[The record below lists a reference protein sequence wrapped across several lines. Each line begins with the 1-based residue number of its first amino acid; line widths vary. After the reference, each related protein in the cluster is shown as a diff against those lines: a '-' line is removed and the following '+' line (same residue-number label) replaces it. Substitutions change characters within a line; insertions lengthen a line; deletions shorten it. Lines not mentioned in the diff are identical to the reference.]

1 MLEYKGYRGTYEPDQ
16 GLLTGH
22 VIGIPQ
28 DITFVG
34 QTPTEVEEAFRD
46 SVDDYLDCCAWRGEM
61 PDLPTTDKREQRPV
75 AER

>member
-22 VIGIPQ
+22 VIGVPE

-34 QTPTEVEEAFRD
+34 QTPAEAEEAFRD
-46 SVDDYLDCCAWRGEM
+46 SVDDYLDSCAGRGEM
-61 PDLPTTDKREQRPV
+61 SDLPTTDNPEQRPV